1 MQSQIKLV
9 SIKDIFR
16 HEDHASIEHYL
27 VFLED
32 NLKSF
37 INNRNTKPI
46 TIKFNDIKNV
56 WDTDYDD
63 DDNIA
68 SEIFD
73 FAKLHWLIHDIKQH
87 GVSFSP
93 QAFTIWDEEAKKFHL
108 NAHPGTYRFY
118 AIIHNNMLSQEI
130 LLLDTKNFFPNI
142 ESLTQKEI
150 KKIINKGF
158 LRNRDTYTEISIER
172 ESQMTYT
179 EYHESDNHHDVNI
192 KINYEELMK
201 IYKDDITI
209 FLPYGVSDNVLYSL
223 KEYNFKIKNLEN
235 ISKAEFYIPSICD
248 FKGIGIFLDLKTNM
262 DLKKYFSPT
271 MLYSLDTIDDLAY
284 TENQKVIIFNNRSIG
299 CRRLIPGIVK
309 ESKTEYLNKFMWT
322 KKTTRILQNEI

>member
-1 MQSQIKLV
+1 MQGQIKLV
-9 SIKDIFR
+9 SVKDILR
-16 HEDHASIEHYL
+16 HEDHMHLDHYL
-27 VFLED
+27 GLMED
-32 NLKSF
+32 NLKTF
-37 INNRNTKPI
+37 IKNRNSKSI
-46 TIKFNDIKNV
+46 TIKFNNISNV
-56 WDTDYDD
+56 WDTDYTD

-73 FAKLHWLIHDIKQH
+73 FAKLHWLIHDVKQH

-93 QAFTIWDEEAKKFHL
+93 QAFTIWNDDAKQFHI

-118 AIIHNNMLSQEI
+118 AIMYNKMISQEI

-142 ESLTQKEI
+142 DSLTQEQI
-150 KKIINKGF
+150 EQVISKGF
-158 LRNRDTYTEISIER
+158 LRNRNTYTEVSIER
-172 ESQMTYT
+172 ESQIPYT
-179 EYHESDNHHDVNI
+179 EYHESNNHHDVNI

-209 FLPYGVSDNVLYSL
+209 FLPHDVSNNSLHSL
-223 KEYNFKIKNLEN
+223 KEYNFKIKNLDN
-235 ISKAEFYIPSICD
+235 IPKAEFYIPSICD
-248 FKGIGIFLDLKTNM
+248 FKGIGIFLDIKTGI
-262 DLKKYFSPT
+262 DLENCFNPT
-271 MLYSLDTIDDLAY
+271 MLYSLDTVDDVAY
-284 TENQKVIIFNNRSIG
+284 TQNQKVIIFNNRSIG